1 MIHVA
6 GDAAQTRPPCIRGPT
21 VSTPIRCFSRC
32 QGIWQ
37 PRGCA
42 SSSGM
47 HGKAACLRAV
57 SWGAGVCAHVCVCV
71 CVLTCVVVCVRA
83 CAVWNVRRQGL
94 IFELDGASWV
104 TRHTTMPHNAGCLRC
119 RDLKLDN
126 TLLDDHNPQWLKLC
140 DFGFAKHWNAN
151 NSNMDT
157 MRIGTPEYM
166 GPELISSR
174 CSYGWAVCNVRVLC
188 ECRWRW

>member
-1 MIHVA
+1 MWLGMLHRHGLPASV
-6 GDAAQTRPPCIRGPT
+6 GQLCL
-21 VSTPIRCFSRC
+21 
-32 QGIWQ
+32 
-37 PRGCA
+37 PRSDVFPGVKAFGSHEAVQARVGCMA
-42 SSSGM
+42 KR
-47 HGKAACLRAV
+47 HACEL
-57 SWGAGVCAHVCVCV
+57 SLGVPVCVLTCVCV